1 MSTTKISDLPVLSTA
16 DAADEFV
23 VVDDSAGVTKKI
35 TQAGL
40 ADFGTNA
47 VTTGTLTASG
57 LVTASAGINF
67 GADTLDDYEEGTW
80 TPKAGDGSSL
90 TVNAVNWY
98 IKIGNLVHCA
108 ADVTLPN
115 PNPGSSSTV
124 TGLPFLSRSGGY
136 GSIGFN
142 DANQSLSVRIDDGIK
157 DDVSFDDMDA
167 SGSSFNMS
175 GVRVQFSITYTT
187 SSL

>member
-1 MSTTKISDLPVLSTA
+1 MSTVKISDLPVLSTA

-40 ADFGTNA
+40 ADFGSNTLNA
-47 VTTGTLTASG
+47 
-57 LVTASAGINF
+57 AGINF